1 MEHTSAA
8 DVPVKVCRRQFPR
21 GKDSLMNSM
30 SVVTPNRS
38 EMKLY
43 GGNNITMG
51 GGDHSRSVYFIN
63 LLAGPFISVMVGRS
77 SLAGPCTTG
86 SDIYKPSYKR

>member
-8 DVPVKVCRRQFPR
+8 DVPVKVCRRQLPR

-38 EMKLY
+38 EMKHY
-43 GGNNITMG
+43 GGEQHHNRC
-51 GGDHSRSVYFIN
+51 GDHSRSVYFIN
-63 LLAGPFISVMVGRS
+63 LLVGRS